1 MDFDGFDRGIRWL
14 KPEEFRQ
21 LTWLPHIRL
30 TAFINTDRI
39 FHGCLHSVV
48 ISDWHGP
55 HHFTRQRTQ
64 LGWPSA
70 ISTQANSLPR
80 YMSVNYVSLAVAMR
94 IIPPRPFSLCFTRFR
109 SRR

>member
-1 MDFDGFDRGIRWL
+1 MDFGGFDRGIRWL

-39 FHGCLHSVV
+39 FHGCQHSVV

-55 HHFTRQRTQ
+55 HDFTRQLRQ

-80 YMSVNYVSLAVAMR
+80 YVCQLCLA
-94 IIPPRPFSLCFTRFR
+94 
-109 SRR
+109 SRRYAHNTAPPVLFVLHQVS